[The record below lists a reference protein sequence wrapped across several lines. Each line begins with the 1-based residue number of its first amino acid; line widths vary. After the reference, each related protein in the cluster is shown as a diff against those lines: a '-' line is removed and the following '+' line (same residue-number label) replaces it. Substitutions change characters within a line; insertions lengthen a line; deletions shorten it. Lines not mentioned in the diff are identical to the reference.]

1 MRSIKREKIVMA
13 VKDLYISENYD
24 IRNDYLEA
32 LKKAQET
39 EESPLAKEII
49 KQMLEN
55 FRIAKEERMPMCQD
69 TGFSIY
75 FVELGRDIHL
85 DFDLYEAINEGVR
98 QGCKEGFLRASIV
111 KNPINRVNTGDN
123 TPAVI
128 HIELTPGDK
137 VTIHA
142 LAKGGGSENKSKLY
156 MLKPNDGV
164 EGVKKAVLEAV
175 SLAGPDACPPYV
187 VGVGIGGTS
196 DKAMELAKRV
206 LIREIGSK
214 NKDTDLGKLENELL
228 EEINKLGIGPAG
240 MGGRTTALAVFVD
253 IYPCHIASLPLAI
266 NIQCNADRYKC
277 VTI

>member
-1 MRSIKREKIVMA
+1 MRNIKKEQIASA

-24 IRNDYLEA
+24 IRSDYLEA

-75 FVELGRDIHL
+75 FVELGRDIRL

-175 SLAGPDACPPYV
+175 SLSGPDACPPYV

-214 NKDTDLGKLENELL
+214 NKDADLGKLENELL

-253 IYPCHIASLPLAI
+253 AYPCHIASLPLAI